1 MTIMWVYVHVCAHG
15 CRDLELIV
23 GFVVHL
29 FVRQDLLLALN
40 LLRKLA

>member
-1 MTIMWVYVHVCAHG
+1 MWVYVHVCVHG
-15 CRDLELIV
+15 CRGLKLML

-40 LLRKLA
+40 SLRKLT

>member
-1 MTIMWVYVHVCAHG
+1 MYVYVCAYE
-15 CRDLELIV
+15 CKDLELML

-40 LLRKLA
+40 LLRKLT

>member
-1 MTIMWVYVHVCAHG
+1 MWVYVHVCAHG